1 VVAPADVPDPVGR
14 GVRAARLGLA
24 SNVGLVVIKISV
36 GVVGHAY
43 ALVADGVESMA
54 DVLSSG
60 IVWAGLRI
68 ADRPADD
75 NHPFGHGK
83 AEAIA
88 TAIVSLLLV
97 GAAVWIAISAI
108 HGISTP
114 HRLPASYT
122 LAVAAVVIVVK
133 EMLYRR
139 VRGVA
144 DQVGSTVVR
153 ADAWHHRSD
162 AVSSAAAF
170 IGIGVALLGNHFIG
184 GPGWEAA
191 DDWAALVAAG
201 IVAMNG
207 VRTMQP
213 AVAELMDAAPEPAF
227 LARVE
232 HAASTVPG
240 VELIEKLKV
249 RRSGFGYYVE
259 LHAQAD
265 PGMSLFDAHELSG
278 QVKGAIQAVAP
289 RVRGVLV
296 HMEPFR
302 PAAARH

>member
-1 VVAPADVPDPVGR
+1 MTTTATDVADPVGR

-24 SNVGLVVIKISV
+24 ANVALVVIKISV
-36 GVVGHAY
+36 GVAGHAY
-43 ALVADGVESMA
+43 ALVADGVESSA

-60 IVWAGLRI
+60 VVWAGLRI

-88 TAIVSLLLV
+88 AAVVSLLLLAAAAWIAA
-97 GAAVWIAISAI
+97 AAVR
-108 HGISTP
+108 GISTP
-114 HRLPASYT
+114 HRLPAAYT
-122 LAVAAVVIVVK
+122 LFVAAIVIVVK
-133 EMLYRR
+133 EILYRR
-139 VRGVA
+139 VRRVA
-144 DQVGSTVVR
+144 DQVGSTAVR

-170 IGIGVALLGNHFIG
+170 LGISIALLGHHYIG
-184 GPGWEAA
+184 GAGWEAA
-191 DDWAALVAAG
+191 DDWAALVAAC
-201 IVAMNG
+201 IVAVNG
-207 VRTMQP
+207 IRTLQP
-213 AVAELMDAAPEPAF
+213 AVAELMDAAPEPAL

-232 HAASTVPG
+232 HAAATVPG

-265 PGMSLFDAHELSG
+265 PGMSLHDAHELSG
-278 QVKGAIQAVAP
+278 MIKGAILAAGP

-296 HMEPFR
+296 HMEPYH
-302 PAAARH
+302 P